1 MRPRAAAVR
10 FTRPLDLALAN
21 ERCGGPCLIKKHDR
35 NIADS
40 VVNYR
45 DLPISH
51 LGVTVNYPMEVGG
64 ESPGGQT
71 ASNGATCAGPR
82 CLAASSLPALLV
94 IHTASCCCAVLTT
107 ELQLLL
113 TPGLLVGVRRQIA
126 GTHST
131 HEPIVRY
138 SEEPLEMK
146 MSIVAPAPAGC
157 AMIRASDP
165 LPPSARTLCALLRP
179 KSTQSRAH
187 SLSLTSNAA
196 LRHSQSRR
204 ANR

>member
-1 MRPRAAAVR
+1 M
-10 FTRPLDLALAN
+10 
-21 ERCGGPCLIKKHDR
+21 
-35 NIADS
+35 
-40 VVNYR
+40 NYR

-131 HEPIVRY
+131 HAARGHGLPSRWRT
-138 SEEPLEMK
+138 PPRWGL
-146 MSIVAPAPAGC
+146 PAAARLGHARLC
-157 AMIRASDP
+157 VSAMPGTTR
-165 LPPSARTLCALLRP
+165 LRGQY
-179 KSTQSRAH
+179 KCCN
-187 SLSLTSNAA
+187 L
-196 LRHSQSRR
+196 
-204 ANR
+204 

>member
-82 CLAASSLPALLV
+82 CLAASSLPALL
-94 IHTASCCCAVLTT
+94 
-107 ELQLLL
+107 
-113 TPGLLVGVRRQIA
+113 
-126 GTHST
+126 
-131 HEPIVRY
+131 
-138 SEEPLEMK
+138 
-146 MSIVAPAPAGC
+146 MSFTRPAA
-157 AMIRASDP
+157 
-165 LPPSARTLCALLRP
+165 
-179 KSTQSRAH
+179 
-187 SLSLTSNAA
+187 AA
-196 LRHSQSRR
+196 LC
-204 ANR
+204 